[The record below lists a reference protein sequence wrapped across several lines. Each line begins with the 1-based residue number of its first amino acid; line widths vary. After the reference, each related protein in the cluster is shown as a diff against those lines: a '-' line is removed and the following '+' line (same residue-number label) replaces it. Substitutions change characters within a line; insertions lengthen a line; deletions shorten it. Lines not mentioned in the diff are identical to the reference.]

1 MSKIK
6 VIKKNTISESNQSFN
21 TTKVKV
27 KLKPK
32 SKQQMM
38 VETIEN
44 WISDCRQSTETK
56 TRNALE
62 GLTRLQLEDSVGM

>member
-6 VIKKNTISESNQSFN
+6 VIKKNTISESNHSFN
-21 TTKVKV
+21 TTKVK
-27 KLKPK
+27 LKQK
-32 SKQQMM
+32 SKQQEM

>member
-6 VIKKNTISESNQSFN
+6 VIKKNTISEYNPSFN
-21 TTKVKV
+21 TTKV

-32 SKQQMM
+32 SKQQEM

-44 WISDCRQSTETK
+44 WISDCRQNTETK
-56 TRNALE
+56 TQNALE
-62 GLTRLQLEDSVGM
+62 GLTRLKLAGSVGM

>member
-21 TTKVKV
+21 TTKV